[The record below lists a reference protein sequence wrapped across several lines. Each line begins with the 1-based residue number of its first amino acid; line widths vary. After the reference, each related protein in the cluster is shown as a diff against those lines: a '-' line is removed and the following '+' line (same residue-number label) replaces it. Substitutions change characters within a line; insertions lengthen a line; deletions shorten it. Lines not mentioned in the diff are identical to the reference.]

1 MGVTLGRWLGRGVTI
16 VGLSA
21 ALLTGALTARAQTPG
36 CTFTGIQ
43 PAPGST
49 IQETRPQIGVP
60 FQCTAAVTGQRVTL
74 DGAPVTAESGGP
86 SADRG
91 SLFFQPQAALA
102 AGQHTV
108 RVELTLAGG
117 ATASTEFRFTIAPG
131 GLPRTGA
138 GGVAETGDLVW
149 LAALLALAIG
159 AGGVVYR
166 RGYRRVVR

>member
-1 MGVTLGRWLGRGVTI
+1 VAI
-16 VGLSA
+16 A
-21 ALLTGALTARAQTPG
+21 ALISALLGSSPVAIAQTPG

-49 IQETRPQIGVP
+49 IQETQPQIGVP

-91 SLFFQPQAALA
+91 SLFFQPQTALA

-138 GGVAETGDLVW
+138 GGAAGTDGIAW
-149 LAALLALAIG
+149 LTALLALAAG
-159 AGGVVYR
+159 VGGVAYCR
-166 RGYRRVVR
+166 RWRRAAS